1 MARGAYPVSS
11 GGMFRTAIS
20 AALLWA
26 VSLLAS
32 AQPSTVFLEELTSHE
47 LRDAIRG
54 GKSTILVPIG
64 GTEQNGPHM
73 ALGKH
78 NARARTLAGR
88 IAARLGNALVAPV
101 VAYVPEGAID
111 PPTQHM
117 RHPGTITIP
126 EDVFEKTLESAARS
140 FRHHGF
146 IDIVLL
152 GDHGGYQRSLRKVA
166 EKLNREWAAP
176 AGSRNPARVHAVEE
190 YYRAAAS
197 EFARILKSEEF
208 ADREIGG
215 HAGLADTALTMDTH
229 PELVRSDRIAPREPA
244 AVSGVRGDP
253 TRATAAL
260 GRKGSALIVDAT
272 VEAIVKSIRAGR
284 MARTTRTHTS
294 TPGSSPK

>member
-1 MARGAYPVSS
+1 
-11 GGMFRTAIS
+11 MFRAVVS

-26 VSLLAS
+26 VSCLAL

-47 LRDAIRG
+47 LRDSIRA
-54 GKSTILVPIG
+54 GKTTILVPIG

-88 IAARLGNALVAPV
+88 IAARVGNALVAPV
-101 VAYVPEGAID
+101 IAYVPEGSID

-126 EDVFEKTLESAARS
+126 EDAFEKTLESAARS

-146 IDIVLL
+146 ADVVLL

-166 EKLNREWAAP
+166 TKLNREWASP
-176 AGSRNPARVHAVEE
+176 DHGKNPARIHAIDE
-190 YYRAAAS
+190 YYRAADTG
-197 EFARILKSEEF
+197 FAQLLKSEGFTER
-208 ADREIGG
+208 DIGE

-229 PELVRSDRIAPREPA
+229 PELVRRDRLVPQESSAS
-244 AVSGVRGDP
+244 SGVRGDP
-253 TRATAAL
+253 TRASAKL
-260 GRKGSALIVDAT
+260 GRKGTALIVDST

-284 MARTTRTHTS
+284 MTRTTRTTI
-294 TPGSSPK
+294 PGSPTK

>member
-1 MARGAYPVSS
+1 
-11 GGMFRTAIS
+11 MFRITVS
-20 AALLWA
+20 AVLLWA
-26 VSLLAS
+26 VSVLAS

-47 LRDAIRG
+47 LSDAIRG
-54 GKSTILVPIG
+54 GKTTILVPIG

-88 IAARLGNALVAPV
+88 IAAKLGNSLVAPV
-101 VAYVPEGAID
+101 IAYVPEGAVD

-146 IDIVLL
+146 GDIVLL

-190 YYRAAAS
+190 YYRAAVH
-197 EFARILKSEEF
+197 EFPRILKSDGF
-208 ADREIGG
+208 ADREIGE

-229 PELVRSDRIAPREPA
+229 PELVRSDRLAPRQPSAE
-244 AVSGVRGDP
+244 SGVRGDP
-253 TRATAAL
+253 TRASAEL
-260 GRKGSALIVDAT
+260 GRKGTALIVDAT
-272 VEAIVKSIRAGR
+272 VEAVVKSIRAGR
-284 MARTTRTHTS
+284 MARTTRTTTTTS
-294 TPGSSPK
+294 GSSPK